1 MSERPSEEGQV
12 KFRDVS
18 VCFSEEEWK
27 TLYQWQKDFY
37 QNVIK
42 EIHQALFLMGYQ
54 IVHPDNLLQVY
65 RGKDSYVPVSR
76 AGEHTELQEPGSSSL
91 PEVIPDVL
99 FRISHKEESDC
110 GERQHSDEAGSCN
123 SASSCFPVVT
133 AAFSLT
139 KEQELQLYPA
149 LQQNLQRRE
158 KSDHPSTG
166 FPVWESAVSL
176 ENEDK
181 SARFLKG
188 FPGAGEEGH
197 AETRAG
203 RKAVPEVVA
212 ADIKEEEKEVS
223 FSQQQDCRVI
233 DVSGAE
239 GGERVNSLKKVGEP
253 LTCCKTEASD
263 RRMKSL
269 KNVGEAMAC
278 SRTEDPID
286 KKLPDLLQRS
296 FENPSSRTTL
306 WSGSCL
312 ATSGEKVTQCES
324 VRSHIEYLRAYREGG
339 KLKMSWKVNEP
350 KTDLENSEFINSLL
364 RLQNTQASQKRN
376 QRNESSRPQSE
387 SVNPLE
393 KPPPAKPYAC
403 TDCDKSFASKTKL
416 VDHYRTHTEAE
427 GGLPGSQY
435 LSYGAL
441 AAPVQR
447 LHPALDPEAPTQELL
462 QTLLTVGRGRHLLS
476 WLYKMVVTMWVD
488 DLPSLRDK

>member
-253 LTCCKTEASD
+253 LTCCKTEASEKAFLKREHPNMFQSSYEGSRSPLWSDNCLENRGGQVAQFERDTSHTEYIGEDQEIAKVLMSPKENENECD
-263 RRMKSL
+263 RWNSKIINGLLYLTKKKALHNPSEYNQNNSPQSKCASNL
-269 KNVGEAMAC
+269 A
-278 SRTEDPID
+278 
-286 KKLPDLLQRS
+286 KLPPVRAFPCSD
-296 FENPSSRTTL
+296 
-306 WSGSCL
+306 
-312 ATSGEKVTQCES
+312 CE
-324 VRSHIEYLRAYREGG
+324 
-339 KLKMSWKVNEP
+339 
-350 KTDLENSEFINSLL
+350 
-364 RLQNTQASQKRN
+364 
-376 QRNESSRPQSE
+376 
-387 SVNPLE
+387 
-393 KPPPAKPYAC
+393 
-403 TDCDKSFASKTKL
+403 KSFFKMPQL
-416 VDHYRTHTEAE
+416 VQHYRTHTGERPYACSFCDKTYNRSYHLKDHIRTHTGE
-427 GGLPGSQY
+427 RPHMCLVCQQTFTYKSHFNSHRRKKKHY
-435 LSYGAL
+435 LWDAN
-441 AAPVQR
+441 
-447 LHPALDPEAPTQELL
+447 
-462 QTLLTVGRGRHLLS
+462 
-476 WLYKMVVTMWVD
+476 
-488 DLPSLRDK
+488 